1 MHEIDLF
8 ERMLPFML
16 SLVAL
21 VLMLDI
27 LFEPPSDE

>member
-8 ERMLPFML
+8 ERMLPFLL

-21 VLMLDI
+21 ILMVDI
-27 LFEPPSDE
+27 LLEPPSDE